1 MTEMENIA
9 IESPELTL
17 QQVFILLKNE
27 QFNQLQR
34 LLNERHPKQLA
45 LMLEAMPLG
54 EREQLWELI
63 PEALSADTLTF
74 LHDEVRNSL
83 IAEMPAEELVAAAE
97 QMEANDLAYIMEDL
111 PEPVRQALEQNLPDD
126 ILEHLENTLSFE
138 EGTAGRLMSPD
149 VITVRGDVSLGA
161 VKRYLH
167 LHEDLP
173 DYTDGLMVA
182 DREGVYQGKL
192 LLNKVLTGDDETLV
206 KEVMNSQH
214 KPIPATASE
223 HDIALFFEQFHFVSA
238 AVVDENNRLLGRIS
252 LDYVVAILKAEAD
265 HALLARA
272 GLDEEAD
279 LFAPVMNS
287 AIRRTVWLAINLVT
301 AFLAAWVIGL
311 YADTLEKIV
320 ALAVLMPIV
329 ASMGGIA
336 GSQTL
341 TLTIRG
347 LALGQIGRAN
357 SAWLARKEVLIGVIN
372 GLLWALV
379 VAAVAWLWFR
389 DYGISLVI
397 AAAIVINLVAAAAA
411 GIVIPLLLRRL
422 RIDPALSGAVI
433 LTTVTDVVG
442 FMSFLGLATQ
452 FLT

>member
-1 MTEMENIA
+1 MTEMETIA
-9 IESPELTL
+9 IEPPELTL
-17 QQVFILLKNE
+17 QQVFILLEQE
-27 QFNQLQR
+27 QFDPLQT
-34 LLNERHPKQLA
+34 LLNEFPPKQLA
-45 LMLEAMPLG
+45 LMLEAMPPA
-54 EREQLWELI
+54 ERKQLWELI
-63 PEALSADTLTF
+63 PETLSAETLTF

-83 IAEMPAEELVAAAE
+83 IAEMPAEALAAAAE
-97 QMEANDLAYIMEDL
+97 QMEVIDLAYIMEDL
-111 PEPVRQALEQNLPDD
+111 PAPVRQTLEESLPDD

-138 EGTAGRLMSPD
+138 EGSAGRLMSTD
-149 VITVRGDVSLGA
+149 VISVRSDVSLGV

-182 DREGVYQGKL
+182 DRDGIYQGKL
-192 LLNKVLTGDDETLV
+192 LLNRVLTGDDEDLV
-206 KEVMNSQH
+206 QDVMNSQH
-214 KPIPATASE
+214 KPILATASE
-223 HDIALFFEQFHFVSA
+223 HDIALFFEQSHFVST

-252 LDYVVAILKAEAD
+252 LDYVIAILKAEAD
-265 HALLARA
+265 HALLGRA

-279 LFAPVMNS
+279 LFAPVLNS
-287 AIRRTVWLAINLVT
+287 ARRRTVWLAINLVT

-347 LALGQIGRAN
+347 LALDQISSGN
-357 SAWLARKEVLIGVIN
+357 KAWLARKEVLIGIIN

-379 VAAVAWLWFR
+379 VSGVAWLWFR
-389 DYGISLVI
+389 DSGISLVI
-397 AAAIVINLVAAAAA
+397 GAAIVVNLVAAAAA
-411 GIVIPLLLRRL
+411 GIAIPLILQRL

-452 FLT
+452 FLV

>member
-1 MTEMENIA
+1 METTV
-9 IESPELTL
+9 IEPAELTL
-17 QQVFILLKNE
+17 QQVFVLLEQE
-27 QFNQLQR
+27 QFDQLQT
-34 LLNERHPKQLA
+34 LLNELQPKQLA
-45 LMLEAMPLG
+45 LMLEAMPPD
-54 EREQLWELI
+54 ERKQLWELI
-63 PEALSADTLTF
+63 PETLSADTLTF

-83 IAEMPAEELVAAAE
+83 ITEMPVEELVAAAE

-111 PEPVRQALEQNLPDD
+111 PGPVRQTLEENLPDD

-138 EGTAGRLMSPD
+138 EGTAGRLMSTD
-149 VITVRGDVSLGA
+149 VITVRSDVSLGV

-182 DREGVYQGKL
+182 DRDGIYQGKL
-192 LLNKVLTGDDETLV
+192 LLNKVLTGDDDTLV
-206 KEVMNSQH
+206 KDVMSSQH
-214 KPIPATASE
+214 APILATASE

-238 AVVDENNRLLGRIS
+238 AVVDENNRLLGRLT

-265 HALLARA
+265 HVLLGRA

-279 LFAPVMNS
+279 LFAPVINS
-287 AIRRTVWLAINLVT
+287 ARRRTVWLAINLVT

-347 LALGQIGRAN
+347 LALDQIGSGN
-357 SAWLARKEVLIGVIN
+357 SAWLARKEVLIGIIN

-379 VAAVAWLWFR
+379 VAGVAWLWFG
-389 DYGISLVI
+389 DGGISLVI

-411 GIVIPLLLRRL
+411 GIAVPLLLQRL

>member
-1 MTEMENIA
+1 MEQTTPEN
-9 IESPELTL
+9 PELTL
-17 QQVFILLKNE
+17 QQVFILLE
-27 QFNQLQR
+27 QQDFDQLKTS
-34 LLNERHPKQLA
+34 LSGLHPGQIAIL
-45 LMLEAMPLG
+45 LEAMPPS
-54 EREQLWELI
+54 ERKQLWELI
-63 PEALSADTLTF
+63 PETLSADTLTF

-83 IAEMPAEELVAAAE
+83 IAKMPTEELVAAAE
-97 QMEANDLAYIMEDL
+97 QMEVNDLAYIIEEL
-111 PEPVRQALEQNLPDD
+111 PVPVRQTLEENLSDE

-149 VITVRGDVSLGA
+149 VITVRSDVSLGA
-161 VKRYLH
+161 VKRYLQ
-167 LHEDLP
+167 LHEELP
-173 DYTDGLMVA
+173 DYTDGLMVV
-182 DREGVYQGKL
+182 DRGGIYQGKL
-192 LLNKVLTGDDETLV
+192 LLNKVLTGHDDMLV
-206 KEVMNSQH
+206 RDAMNSQH
-214 KPIPATASE
+214 HPIPASTSE
-223 HDIALFFEQFHFVSA
+223 HDIALFFEQANFVSA
-238 AVVDENNRLLGRIS
+238 AVVDENNRLLGRITM
-252 LDYVVAILKAEAD
+252 DYVVAILRAEAD
-265 HALLARA
+265 HALMGRA

-279 LFAPVMNS
+279 LFAPIISS
-287 AIRRTVWLAINLVT
+287 AKRRTVWLAINLVT

-347 LALGQIGRAN
+347 LALEQIGSGN

-379 VAAVAWLWFR
+379 VAGIAWLWFG
-389 DYGISLVI
+389 DSGISVII
-397 AAAIVINLVAAAAA
+397 AAAIIINLVAAAAA
-411 GIVIPLLLRRL
+411 GIAIPLLLQRL

-452 FLT
+452 FLL